1 MTALRSIIFN
11 VLFYLVNAVQMIFW
25 TPVFFVAPRSFCW
38 RIVHWWAKS
47 LTWLMRV
54 VVGTQFK
61 VSGLEN
67 IPAGG
72 AIIAPKHQSAWDTF
86 VLLPYVRDPVYILKR
101 ELMWVPL
108 FGWYVARMRMIP
120 IDRGAREKA
129 IAKVNEG
136 ARIEMAKGR
145 HLIIYP
151 EGTRRPPGAEP
162 KYKSGIAYLYA
173 ETAMPVVPVAHNAGL
188 FWPKSS
194 FMRYPGIFELK
205 FLPPI
210 EPGLDRDEFMDT
222 LRDRLE
228 TASDELLLEVARS
241 ENPPPL
247 SAATRT
253 RVAELQAQET
263 DTQAAMA

>member
-1 MTALRSIIFN
+1 MTALRSLIFN
-11 VLFYLVNAVQMIFW
+11 VLFYLLNAAQMIFW

-54 VVGTQFK
+54 VVGTEFK

-67 IPAGG
+67 IPTGG

-129 IAKVNEG
+129 VAKVNEG

-145 HLIIYP
+145 QLIIYP

-162 KYKSGIAYLYA
+162 KYKSGIAYVYS
-173 ETAMPVVPVAHNAGL
+173 ETGMPVVPVAHNAGL
-188 FWPKSS
+188 FWPKTS
-194 FMRYPGIFELK
+194 FMRYPGTFELK
-205 FLPPI
+205 FLEPI
-210 EPGLDRDEFMDT
+210 QPGLSRDKFMKV
-222 LRDRLE
+222 LENKLE
-228 TASDELLLEVARS
+228 TASNELLMEAVGS
-241 ENPPPL
+241 PNPPPL
-247 SAATRT
+247 SSVTQK
-253 RVAELQAQET
+253 RVDEI
-263 DTQAAMA
+263 QAAEEKAQASMA

>member
-1 MTALRSIIFN
+1 MTALRSIVFN
-11 VLFYLVNAVQMIFW
+11 VLFYLLNAVQMIFW

-47 LTWLMRV
+47 LTWLMRA
-54 VVGTQFK
+54 VVGTDFK

-120 IDRGAREKA
+120 IDRGARDKA

-145 HLIIYP
+145 QLIIYP

-162 KYKSGIAYLYA
+162 KYKSGIAYVYS
-173 ETAMPVVPVAHNAGL
+173 ETEMPVVPVAHNAGL
-188 FWPKSS
+188 FWPKTS
-194 FMRYPGIFELK
+194 FMRYPGTFELK
-205 FLPPI
+205 FLEPI
-210 EPGLDRDEFMDT
+210 PPGLSRSEFMET
-222 LRDRLE
+222 LEERLE
-228 TASDELLLEVARS
+228 TASDALLLEAADKA
-241 ENPPPL
+241 NAPPL
-247 SAATRT
+247 SPTTQKRVDVLRNAAGR
-253 RVAELQAQET
+253 AQAS
-263 DTQAAMA
+263 MA